1 MVYKAMRQSVRAG
14 HLRPPLFVRGIGEMT
29 KKANHL
35 EDGCTRAVGPVGL
48 GVAIIG
54 TALLLAG
61 SGTAGAVTLDD
72 AVRTAVDTNPDIG
85 VVAKDRRA
93 IDHEL
98 RQAKALYLPSVDTRI
113 AFGPEWTKSV
123 AGNLPG
129 RTGRLDR
136 QEYSITLTQLL
147 FDGFAA
153 ASEVQRQKAR
163 VESAAYRV
171 ADTSESIGLDAVQA
185 YLDVVRQQQLLA
197 LAQDNQGTHERT
209 LEDMKSRLRGGT
221 GSMADVRQAEAR
233 LARAI
238 VSVEETRG
246 HLEDSKANYIRAV
259 GQGPEGLSRP
269 AGVESL
275 LPPNVDMAVAQALE
289 QNYKIL
295 TADAD
300 VGTAKAELRASAAD
314 FYPKIDAELSAVLD
328 RNISGVRGTSRSD
341 QALIVM
347 KWNLFRGGETMA
359 KNEEFV
365 ERLAEAKEAVNQQRI
380 RVEQDTRL
388 SWSALQTARNRR
400 EALALQVKA
409 NEKVRDAYIQQF
421 NLGQRSL
428 LDVLDIQNELFISRG
443 DLITAEFVELF
454 AGYRLLAAQGRLLS
468 TLGVNHRPESN
479 PAMASRMRGEPR
491 VAEAAPEVAPEA
503 VPAADVTTEQA
514 PAPAAT
520 EAAPAA
526 PAEAQPA
533 VEATPAPEAQPAA
546 EAAPAAPVESAQ
558 APTEGF
564 KDAAAENVSDDSL
577 MSLSFNP
584 MWSVQ

>member
-1 MVYKAMRQSVRAG
+1 
-14 HLRPPLFVRGIGEMT
+14 MT
-29 KKANHL
+29 KKANYRK
-35 EDGCTRAVGPVGL
+35 DSRTRAIGPVGL
-48 GVAIIG
+48 GAALIG
-54 TALLLAG
+54 TALLFGAAGTANAG
-61 SGTAGAVTLDD
+61 SLED

-98 RQAKALYLPSVDTRI
+98 RQAKALYLPSVDTRV
-113 AFGPEWTKSV
+113 AVGPEWTKSV
-123 AGNLPG
+123 AGAVTSA

-147 FDGFAA
+147 FDGFNA
-153 ASEVQRQKAR
+153 ASEVQKQKSR
-163 VESAAYRV
+163 VKSAALRV

-185 YLDVVRQQQLLA
+185 YLDVVRQQELLA
-197 LAQDNQGTHERT
+197 LAQENQATHERT
-209 LEDMKSRLRGGT
+209 LEDMKQRLRGGT

-238 VSVEETRG
+238 ASVAETRG

-259 GQGPEGLSRP
+259 GQAPEGLTRP
-269 AGVESL
+269 AGVAAS
-275 LPPNVDMAVAQALE
+275 LPPNVDMAVAQGLE

-300 VGTAKAELRASAAD
+300 VGVAKADLRQSAAD

-328 RNISGVRGTSRSD
+328 RNIAGVRGSSRAD

-365 ERLAEAKEAVNQQRI
+365 ERLAEAKEAVNQQKI

-388 SWSALQTARNRR
+388 SWSALQTARDRR

-454 AGYRLLAAQGRLLS
+454 AGYRLLAAQGRLLN

-479 PAMASRMRGEPR
+479 PAMVSTMAEEPKM
-491 VAEAAPEVAPEA
+491 AEAVPEAAPEA
-503 VPAADVTTEQA
+503 VPAEGATATDGQAPAAAPEGQAGDETATPAAPAADTAEGA
-514 PAPAAT
+514 GEPAPAAT

-526 PAEAQPA
+526 EA
-533 VEATPAPEAQPAA
+533 APSA

-564 KDAAAENVSDDSL
+564 KDAAAENVSDQSL

>member
-1 MVYKAMRQSVRAG
+1 
-14 HLRPPLFVRGIGEMT
+14 MT

-35 EDGCTRAVGPVGL
+35 EDGRTRAVGPVGL

-61 SGTAGAVTLDD
+61 SGTAWAVSLDD

-98 RQAKALYLPSVDTRI
+98 RQAKALYLPSVDSRVAI
-113 AFGPEWTKSV
+113 GPEWTKAV

-197 LAQDNQGTHERT
+197 LAQDNQATHERT

-259 GQGPEGLSRP
+259 GQAPEGLSRP

-275 LPPNVDMAVAQALE
+275 LPPNVDMAVAQGLE

-347 KWNLFRGGETMA
+347 TWNLFRGGETMA

-365 ERLAEAKEAVNQQRI
+365 ERLAEAKEAVNQQKI

-388 SWSALQTARNRR
+388 SWSALQTAHNRR
-400 EALALQVKA
+400 EALALQAKA

-479 PAMASRMRGEPR
+479 PAMASRMSGEPR
-491 VAEAAPEVAPEA
+491 VAEAAEE
-503 VPAADVTTEQA
+503 VPAEAAPAAEGATEQA

-526 PAEAQPA
+526 PEAQPA
-533 VEATPAPEAQPAA
+533 AEAAPVAPEAQPAA

-564 KDAAAENVSDDSL
+564 KDAAAANVSDDSL